1 MSRVNNFFLIQLGLL
16 KHEDKEF
23 KPTYNLGACR
33 SAMKHAIDTKTF
45 PDDVSNMFSF
55 FLERF

>member
-1 MSRVNNFFLIQLGLL
+1 MNNFFLIQLGLL

-23 KPTYNLGACR
+23 RPAYDLTACR
-33 SAMKHAIDTKTF
+33 SALRHTIDTKVL
-45 PDDVSNMFSF
+45 PEDVSNMMSF